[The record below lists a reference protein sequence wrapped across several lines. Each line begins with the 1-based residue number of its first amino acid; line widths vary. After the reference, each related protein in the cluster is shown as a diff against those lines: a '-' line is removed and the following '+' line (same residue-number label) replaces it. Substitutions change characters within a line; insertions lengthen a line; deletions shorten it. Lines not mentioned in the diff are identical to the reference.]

1 MFAASSTFETGL
13 ACASEEPNS
22 TGVSLAASYDDA
34 AAVAVVAAAAVAV
47 VAAAAAAAAAAACS
61 GAAGVA
67 STTSVLPLPMA
78 AKTLPALLFA
88 GFCRLND
95 VTFMPDV

>member
-34 AAVAVVAAAAVAV
+34 AAVAVV
-47 VAAAAAAAAAAACS
+47 AAAAAACS

>member
-34 AAVAVVAAAAVAV
+34 AAVAVV
-47 VAAAAAAAAAAACS
+47 AAAAAAAACS

>member
-22 TGVSLAASYDDA
+22 TGVSLAASYDD
-34 AAVAVVAAAAVAV
+34 AAAVAV

>member
-34 AAVAVVAAAAVAV
+34 AAVAVVAAAA
-47 VAAAAAAAAAAACS
+47 AACS
-61 GAAGVA
+61 GVAGVA

>member
-1 MFAASSTFETGL
+1 VGMFAASSTFETGL

-34 AAVAVVAAAAVAV
+34 AAVAVV
-47 VAAAAAAAAAAACS
+47 AAAAAAAACS